1 VPCGLKWSG
10 LLWDGPGEEMNNGQ
24 VDAVLIDDTTM
35 IKTEFV
41 NKRKMG
47 EAHHVRTSP
56 SAMTRSIFL

>member
-1 VPCGLKWSG
+1 MGVGGLKWSG
-10 LLWDGPGEEMNNGQ
+10 LLWDGPGEELDNGQ

-47 EAHHVRTSP
+47 EARRVLTSI
-56 SAMTRSIFL
+56 RI